1 MNVFW
6 NILWIC
12 PFFGWVLAI
21 LYGILGLCVCA
32 TVVGLPLGLGLLQY
46 SKFLFWPHGN
56 AMISKSDL
64 EVITEKE
71 RPLWWK
77 IFALIVRILY
87 FPFGLFNAII
97 GTIYGFVC
105 FLTIIGIPEGLVMMK
120 SIGTLFNPINK
131 VVVPA
136 ALRDEIERVKALRRY
151 APSSNRQSYPVNTI
165 SSQQPPAIPQ
175 SSSANI
181 PSDKA
186 GGAFCNKCGSSL
198 PDGSAFCPKCGAA
211 VVVCLEEVVGVDR
224 DNAPQDSCDNI
235 DTVQSENVESKALIS
250 PSSVSQEIDSM
261 PLISNYTEKLDN
273 GEDQKKNILILGG
286 VGLAILTIVLA
297 VWLIWFRKAEEN
309 VGYILAESATLYK
322 SVEDGNGVEYLA
334 DLSYGTPV
342 EYSKSQN
349 DNRGWVKV
357 SVKEAGKT
365 IHGFIHSGVFVDKD
379 NFEKVDRAG
388 FNDFNIRSSAVSA
401 TFRQAIL
408 QALINKDQWWHLEK
422 IDYEGGSGEL
432 NGKSVLVRGAY
443 PSERC
448 FAFVLAND
456 SAKWNRELYVYS
468 FTESDEPVFLF
479 KEDINDKNGR
489 FRDVSI
495 KNGQYKTLYDKV
507 DPKIWL
513 EPLVYETAYEEY
525 DEEEVPENEKQFLG
539 TVQMSGLVDGKYP
552 VKMQLTMHADNS
564 VSGTITYVKY
574 NVPMG
579 ITGTYTDTGAGYDL
593 SLEEMSNGKVTGNFI
608 GCYDGRVFS
617 GSWVS
622 ADGAKEMPFKVER

>member
-1 MNVFW
+1 MNIFW
-6 NILWIC
+6 NILWIF
-12 PFFGWVLAI
+12 PFFGWIWAI

-32 TVVGLPLGLGLLQY
+32 TVVGLPIGLGLLQY

-77 IFALIVRILY
+77 IFAMIVRILY
-87 FPFGLFNAII
+87 FPFGLINAIL
-97 GTIYGFVC
+97 GTLYGFLC
-105 FLTIIGIPEGLVMMK
+105 FLSIIGIPEGLVMMK

-131 VVVPA
+131 VMVPA

-151 APSSNRQSYPVNTI
+151 APSSDRQSNSINSV
-165 SSQQPPAIPQ
+165 SSQQPPAIPH
-175 SSSANI
+175 SSFANI
-181 PSDKA
+181 SSDKA
-186 GGAFCNKCGSSL
+186 GSAFCIKCGSSL
-198 PDGSAFCPKCGAA
+198 PEGSAFCPKCGTA
-211 VVVCLEEVVGVDR
+211 VVVSLKKVVRVVGDLST
-224 DNAPQDSCDNI
+224 QDSCDNI
-235 DTVQSENVESKALIS
+235 STDQSENVESHSVIS
-250 PSSVSQEIDSM
+250 QSPVIQETDS
-261 PLISNYTEKLDN
+261 LSLNSNYTENLDN
-273 GEDQKKNILILGG
+273 GEDQKKNILIFGG
-286 VGLAILTIVLA
+286 IGLAVLA
-297 VWLIWFRKAEEN
+297 IAVAVWAIWFRNAEEN
-309 VGYILAESATLYK
+309 VGYIFAESATLYK
-322 SVEDGNGVEYLA
+322 SVEDGNGVEYVA

-342 EYSKSQN
+342 EYSDSQN
-349 DNRGWVKV
+349 DNKGWVKV

-379 NFEKVDRAG
+379 NFEKIDRAG
-388 FNDFNIRSSAVSA
+388 FNDFNIRSSVVSA

-408 QALINKDQWWHLEK
+408 HALNDMDQWWHLEK
-422 IDYEGGSGEL
+422 MDYEGGSGEL
-432 NGKSVLVRGAY
+432 NGKSVLVRGAS
-443 PSERC
+443 PSESC

-468 FTESDEPVFLF
+468 FTEKDEPVFLF
-479 KEDINDKNGR
+479 REDINDKNGR

-513 EPLVYETAYEEY
+513 EPLVYETICEEKS
-525 DEEEVPENEKQFLG
+525 DEEVPENDKQFLG

-552 VKMQLTMHADNS
+552 VRMELTMDAYNK
-564 VSGTITYVKY
+564 VSGTVTYVKY
-574 NVPMG
+574 NIPMNISG
-579 ITGTYTDTGAGYDL
+579 SYSEMGGYYDL
-593 SLEEMSNGKVTGNFI
+593 SIEEMSDGKVTGNFI
-608 GCYDGRVFS
+608 GSYDGSVFS

>member
-1 MNVFW
+1 MNIFW
-6 NILWIC
+6 NILWIF
-12 PFFGWVLAI
+12 PFFGWIWAI

-32 TVVGLPLGLGLLQY
+32 TVVGLPIGLGLLQY

-77 IFALIVRILY
+77 IFAMIVRILY
-87 FPFGLFNAII
+87 FPFGLINAIL
-97 GTIYGFVC
+97 GTLYGFLC
-105 FLTIIGIPEGLVMMK
+105 FLSIIGIPEGLVMMK

-131 VVVPA
+131 VMVPA
-136 ALRDEIERVKALRRY
+136 ALRDEIERVKALKRY
-151 APSSNRQSYPVNTI
+151 APSSDRQSNSINSV
-165 SSQQPPAIPQ
+165 SSQQPPAIPH
-175 SSSANI
+175 SSFANI
-181 PSDKA
+181 SSDKTRRS
-186 GGAFCNKCGSSL
+186 FCIKCGSSL
-198 PDGSAFCPKCGAA
+198 PEGSAFCPKCGAA
-211 VVVCLEEVVGVDR
+211 VVASLEDVVRVDG
-224 DNAPQDSCDNI
+224 DHSTQDSCDNI
-235 DTVQSENVESKALIS
+235 STDQGENVESTYVTSQS
-250 PSSVSQEIDSM
+250 PVSQETDSSS
-261 PLISNYTEKLDN
+261 LISNYTENLDN
-273 GEDQKKNILILGG
+273 SEDQKKNILIFGG
-286 VGLAILTIVLA
+286 IGLAVLA
-297 VWLIWFRKAEEN
+297 IAIAVWSIWFKKAEEN

-322 SVEDGNGVEYLA
+322 SVEDGNGVEYVA

-342 EYSKSQN
+342 EYSDSDN
-349 DNRGWVKV
+349 DNKGWVKV

-365 IHGFIHSGVFVDKD
+365 IHGFIHFGVFVDKD
-379 NFEKVDRAG
+379 NFEKIDRAG
-388 FNDFNIRSSAVSA
+388 FNDFNIRSSVVSA

-408 QALINKDQWWHLEK
+408 HALNDKDQWWHLEK
-422 IDYEGGSGEL
+422 MDYEGGSGEL
-432 NGKSVLVRGAY
+432 NGKSVLVRGAS

-495 KNGQYKTLYDKV
+495 KNRQYKTLYDNV

-513 EPLVYETAYEEY
+513 EPLVYETVYEEKS
-525 DEEEVPENEKQFLG
+525 EEDAPENEKQFLG

-552 VKMQLTMHADNS
+552 VRMELTMDAYNK
-564 VSGTITYVKY
+564 VSGTITYIKY

-579 ITGTYTDTGAGYDL
+579 ITGMYTDTGAGYDL
-593 SLEEMSNGKVTGNFI
+593 SLEEMSDGKVTGNFI
-608 GCYDGRVFS
+608 GSYDGRVFS
-617 GSWVS
+617 GLWVS